1 MDINNILDG
10 SKKKSGKSFS
20 EEFKQKKDVNVD
32 DSNHQQIKDNNT
44 EYPEI
49 KNNNDIVSAPPS
61 DNNDTSDDNDPIY
74 KVIKIIGVS
83 IIVLLLIVVVI
94 NSITTKTSP
103 SNENV
108 ITNIPITQDESSREE
123 EEVASTDIMLNKT
136 EQNASNEES
145 YADDDGSQGKSIES
159 SASDF
164 MANKSAD
171 EVVIAKY
178 TDSNRHCIYI
188 HKGGQFLRYELD
200 NRTYHSFS
208 EEFEELGAW
217 GSVKAAKQKGD
228 NIYLIVNNGAT
239 GVGNSDIVVKLNTYT
254 NNCTE
259 VANVKSA
266 QFKNGKIKITDLVL
280 IKEGDYEA
288 DNVYDY
294 KDSYLEME

>member
-32 DSNHQQIKDNNT
+32 DSNHQQIEDNNT

-49 KNNNDIVSAPPS
+49 KNNNDMVSEPPS

-83 IIVLLLIVVVI
+83 IIVLLIIVVVI
-94 NSITTKTSP
+94 NNITTKTSP

-108 ITNIPITQDESSREE
+108 ITNIPIIQDESSRD
-123 EEVASTDIMLNKT
+123 EEVASTDNMLNKT

-145 YADDDGSQGKSIES
+145 YADDIGSQGKSIES

-188 HKGGQFLRYELD
+188 HKGGQFLRYELG
-200 NRTYHSFS
+200 NGAYHSFS
-208 EEFEELGAW
+208 EEFEEFGAW

-228 NIYLIVNNGAT
+228 NIFLIVNNGAT
-239 GVGNSDIVVKLNTYT
+239 GVGNSDIVIKLNTYT

>member
-108 ITNIPITQDESSREE
+108 ITNIPITQDESSRD

>member
-32 DSNHQQIKDNNT
+32 DSNHQQIEDNKT
-44 EYPEI
+44 EYPEN
-49 KNNNDIVSAPPS
+49 NNNDIVSEPPS
-61 DNNDTSDDNDPIY
+61 DNNETSDDNDPIY
-74 KVIKIIGVS
+74 KVIKIIGAS
-83 IIVLLLIVVVI
+83 TIVLLLIVIVI
-94 NSITTKTSP
+94 NNITTKTSP

-108 ITNIPITQDESSREE
+108 ITNIPITQDESSRD

-239 GVGNSDIVVKLNTYT
+239 GVGNSDVVVKLNTYT

>member
-108 ITNIPITQDESSREE
+108 ITNIPITQDESSRD

-188 HKGGQFLRYELD
+188 HKGGQFLSYELD

>member
-108 ITNIPITQDESSREE
+108 ITNIPITQDESSRD

-188 HKGGQFLRYELD
+188 HKGGQFLSYELD

-228 NIYLIVNNGAT
+228 NIYLIVNNGAA

>member
-188 HKGGQFLRYELD
+188 HKGGQFLSYELD

-228 NIYLIVNNGAT
+228 NIYLIVNNGAA

>member
-32 DSNHQQIKDNNT
+32 DSNHQQIEDNKT
-44 EYPEI
+44 EYPEN
-49 KNNNDIVSAPPS
+49 NNNDIVSEPPS
-61 DNNDTSDDNDPIY
+61 DNNETSDDNDPIF
-74 KVIKIIGVS
+74 KVIKIIGAS
-83 IIVLLLIVVVI
+83 TIVLLLIVIVI
-94 NSITTKTSP
+94 NNITTKTSP

-108 ITNIPITQDESSREE
+108 ITNIPITQDESSRD

-239 GVGNSDIVVKLNTYT
+239 GVGNSDVVVKLNTYT

>member
-32 DSNHQQIKDNNT
+32 DSNHQQIEDNNT

-49 KNNNDIVSAPPS
+49 NNNNDIVSEPPS

-108 ITNIPITQDESSREE
+108 ITNIPITQDESSRD

-188 HKGGQFLRYELD
+188 HKGGQFLSYELD

>member
-1 MDINNILDG
+1 MLMI
-10 SKKKSGKSFS
+10 
-20 EEFKQKKDVNVD
+20 
-32 DSNHQQIKDNNT
+32 
-44 EYPEI
+44 EYPEN
-49 KNNNDIVSAPPS
+49 NNNDIVSEPPS
-61 DNNDTSDDNDPIY
+61 DNNETSDDNDPIY
-74 KVIKIIGVS
+74 KVIKIIGAS
-83 IIVLLLIVVVI
+83 TIVLLLIVIVI
-94 NSITTKTSP
+94 NNITTKTSP

-108 ITNIPITQDESSREE
+108 ITNIPITQDESSRD

-239 GVGNSDIVVKLNTYT
+239 GVGNSDVVVKLNTYT

>member
-32 DSNHQQIKDNNT
+32 DSNHQQIEDNKT
-44 EYPEI
+44 EYPEN
-49 KNNNDIVSAPPS
+49 NNNDIVSEPPS
-61 DNNDTSDDNDPIY
+61 DNNETSDDNDPIY
-74 KVIKIIGVS
+74 KVIKIIGAS
-83 IIVLLLIVVVI
+83 TIVLLLIVIVI
-94 NSITTKTSP
+94 NNITTKNSP

-108 ITNIPITQDESSREE
+108 ITNIPIIQDESSRD
-123 EEVASTDIMLNKT
+123 EEVAYTDNMLKKT

-145 YADDDGSQGKSIES
+145 YADDVGSQGKSIES

-164 MANKSAD
+164 MENKSAD

-188 HKGGQFLRYELD
+188 HKGSQFLRYELG

-266 QFKNGKIKITDLVL
+266 QFKNGKIKITSLVL